1 MATNNHSVVY
11 LGADHAG
18 FALKEQVAG
27 WLTDHGYEV
36 RDLGA
41 STMVPDDDYPTI
53 ADTVARAVVKDQA
66 RGLLFCGSAEGVCI
80 VANKTDGVRAAI
92 GFSVDAARATR
103 SDEDAN
109 VLCLP
114 GRMMS
119 AEEAMPIVET
129 FLETPFSGSERHARR
144 LKQIKKLE
152 DRN

>member
-41 STMVPDDDYPTI
+41 SEPWCPTI
-53 ADTVARAVVKDQA
+53 ILLSPIPARAVVKDQA

-80 VANKTDGVRAAI
+80 GQQDGWCSGGDCLRWTRLVQL
-92 GFSVDAARATR
+92 R

-109 VLCLP
+109 VLLARAHDER
-114 GRMMS
+114 GGGNADRGDIFGNAISDRSDMR
-119 AEEAMPIVET
+119 V
-129 FLETPFSGSERHARR
+129 GSN
-144 LKQIKKLE
+144 K
-152 DRN
+152 